1 MAEPL
6 SKKIDVKSGGGRPY
20 KDVTIIDPN
29 QYEDVVEDEDN
40 HDDWIPLNP
49 SSSGDDKSRRTTQ
62 PFFSKFRCLVDCP
75 SPPSCSSPS
84 TVPSTVGSLWTG
96 LVFGWFTP
104 VLQAMQ
110 SKLDLD
116 ESPNLEED
124 GKIPPLPEEDSTAA
138 VRDVFERLWKQEL
151 IDNPDKPSLVRCL
164 WRAFSPLFISAG
176 FLKLTHDCFQFV
188 GPQVLK
194 GLISFLRN
202 PSEDIGIGLGLTAAV
217 TVAQMVMSLCLRHYF
232 FRCYRV
238 GIRIRTAILY
248 ALYQKSLRINS
259 TYYQK
264 HSVGQI
270 TNLMSV
276 DVERLQGV
284 ITYLHA
290 IWYSF
295 LQIVLAMY
303 FLWQQLGPSCLAGV
317 LVIILSIPLTAISAQ
332 WMGNLQKKLMEK
344 KDDRVQVNQE
354 IISNMKIVKLQAWE
368 GPFREK
374 ITRLRGVEMR
384 QLLFYDLGQACT
396 WLLWS
401 AVPLLIALST
411 FGAYVA
417 IAGHSLDV
425 ASALT
430 ALALFEILRFPLFML
445 PYVINMIV
453 EAGVAVKRIQDFLSA
468 PDYEPPP
475 RLQDGDDNADR
486 PVVQLKDA
494 TFTYQ
499 CLDKNTRQSKTNP
512 NLTLQDELN
521 ATEQELLLI
530 KARLA
535 DAEEHLAELEGRP
548 YVRYGSTASNTDSDD
563 GTATKNDFT
572 NGYERILSLRRVNF
586 ECFEGEFVA
595 VVGGVGSG
603 KSTLLRSILGEVQKV
618 SGDVGVRG
626 TIAYFDQKAFIMNDT
641 VKGNIVFGKNGEAE
655 FEEDLY
661 NLAVKSA
668 CLEHDLEMLPLGDGT
683 EIGEKVRNYCI
694 VSQSMG
700 FSPGVRINSAC
711 NGYPKA
717 LTCRFFNWH
726 LTVSFPKGI
735 TLR

>member
-1 MAEPL
+1 MANPVG
-6 SKKIDVKSGGGRPY
+6 KKIDAKSGGGRPY

-29 QYEDVVEDEDN
+29 QYDGGGEDEEN

-49 SSSGDDKSRRTTQ
+49 LSTGDPPSQRTSQ
-62 PFFSKFRCLVDCP
+62 SFFSKFRYCP
-75 SPPSCSSPS
+75 GSRPSSSSSSSSASSPS
-84 TVPSTVGSLWTG
+84 TLPPVTVGSLWTA

-110 SKLDLD
+110 SKLDVG

-124 GKIPPLPEEDSTAA
+124 QGIPPLPHEDSTAA
-138 VRDVFERLWKQEL
+138 VSDVFEKLWTQEL
-151 IDNPDKPSLVRCL
+151 IDNADNPSLVRCL

-176 FLKLTHDCFQFV
+176 FLKLTHDCLQFV

-194 GLISFLRN
+194 GLISFLRD
-202 PSEDIGIGLGLTAAV
+202 PSEDIRIGLGLTAAV
-217 TVAQMVMSLCLRHYF
+217 TVAQVIMSLCLRHYF

-248 ALYQKSLRINS
+248 ALYQKSLRINA

-264 HSVGQI
+264 HPVGQI

-317 LVIILSIPLTAISAQ
+317 LVIVLSIPLTAVSAQ
-332 WMGNLQKKLMEK
+332 WMGSLQTKLMEK
-344 KDDRVQVNQE
+344 KDARVQANQE
-354 IISNMKIVKLQAWE
+354 IITNMKVVKLQAWE

-384 QLLFYDLGQACT
+384 QLLIYDLGQACT

-401 AVPLLIALST
+401 IVPLLIALST

-417 IAGHSLDV
+417 IAGQSLDV
-425 ASALT
+425 ATALT

-453 EAGVAVKRIQDFLSA
+453 EAGVAVKRIQEFLSA
-468 PDYEPPP
+468 PDYEPPL
-475 RLQDGDDNADR
+475 RLQDSHDHAKK
-486 PVVQLKDA
+486 PVVQLSDA

-499 CLDKNTRQSKTNP
+499 SFDKKRQKSTAAEDLN
-512 NLTLQDELN
+512 LQDALDE
-521 ATEQELLLI
+521 TEQDLLLI
-530 KARLA
+530 KAKLA

-548 YVRYGSTASNTDSDD
+548 YVRYGSTISSADGDDNT
-563 GTATKNDFT
+563 TTKNDHN
-572 NGYERILSLRRVNF
+572 NGYDKILSLRRVNF
-586 ECFEGEFVA
+586 ECFQGEFVV

-603 KSTLLRSILGEVQKV
+603 KSTLMRSILGEVQKV

-641 VKGNIVFGKNGEAE
+641 VRGNIVFGRDGEGGVD
-655 FEEDLY
+655 EDLY
-661 NLAVKSA
+661 KLAVKST
-668 CLEHDLEMLPLGDGT
+668 CLEHDLEMLPSGDET
-683 EIGEKVRNYCI
+683 EIGEKVRKTNHQLVLLLAVYEPDSTFAIFVCI
-694 VSQSMG
+694 
-700 FSPGVRINSAC
+700 
-711 NGYPKA
+711 
-717 LTCRFFNWH
+717 
-726 LTVSFPKGI
+726 
-735 TLR
+735 